1 MSSKTK
7 ISSSL
12 FSVEKIRKDFPIL
25 SHFVNKKPMVYFDNG
40 ATTHKPIQVVNRIQ
54 KYYTQENSNI
64 HRGVHT
70 LSLQATEL
78 FENSREALRQYIN
91 ASNANEII
99 FTSGTTESINLLAS
113 SFGKKFIH
121 KGDEIIISEMEHH
134 SNILPWQELCVEK
147 QATLKVIPVSES
159 GEIDINDFEKLIS
172 EKTKLISITHVSNT
186 LGTVNPIKEIT
197 ALAHR
202 YGIPVLIDGA
212 QSVPHLKIDVQE
224 IDCDFFCFSA
234 HKMYGPTGV
243 GVLYGKEKWLNE
255 LPPYKTGGGTIKTV
269 SFNKTEYADSPLKF
283 EAGTPNIAGVVG
295 FSAALEYICN
305 LGIENISAHENA
317 LMHYATEKLT
327 SIRNLKIIGNAPNKA
342 GVISFV
348 VEGAHP
354 FDVGTILDQQGIAVR
369 TGHHCTQPLMQRYGI
384 QGTVRISFGVYNT
397 KDEVD
402 FLISGIEKAV
412 KMLL

>member
-1 MSSKTK
+1 
-7 ISSSL
+7 
-12 FSVEKIRKDFPIL
+12 
-25 SHFVNKKPMVYFDNG
+25 MVYFDNG

-78 FENSREALRQYIN
+78 FENTREALRQYIN

-159 GEIDINDFEKLIS
+159 GEIDINDFEKQIS

-186 LGTVNPIKEIT
+186 LGTINPIKEIT

-255 LPPYKTGGGTIKTV
+255 LPTYKTGGGTIKTV

-327 SIRNLKIIGNAPNKA
+327 SIRNLKIIGNAQNKA